1 MLFLIKIME
10 KVFIRFKYKVASIFL
25 ILLVIITINS
35 VCASEVGN
43 DTISSADSPSQEIVA
58 TNEKMILGDNG
69 DVNAFQDKYDAGN
82 IIELENNYTF
92 SEEFVIDKDVTI
104 NGNGFSI
111 KASGENRI
119 FTINEARVILN
130 NITFLNGNPL
140 DVGGSIWINPSSDVE
155 INNCVF
161 KNNSALDGGAI
172 YCGGSNCTITNSKF
186 YDNVQDNP
194 STNDGGG
201 GAIYL
206 IDSNANIQN
215 CEFIN
220 NSASIYA
227 AAIYFTEDSETVSLS
242 VNNSIFRK
250 NNATNSIN
258 EGNYGAIYVAGA
270 NFLIY
275 NSKFENN
282 YADYG
287 GAIGFTDCYGVI
299 HNSTFSDNEAF
310 YYAGAINAEAMEL
323 LISNSSFINN
333 KIIGPY
339 DEEAY
344 FIEETQ
350 AGGAIVWHTNKGSIV
365 NSKFINNQAK
375 SGSSIIIT
383 YDCICEING
392 STFSDE
398 ANSYAIYNLNSELQ
412 LNNNV
417 LDKNNFI
424 YNSYLISS
432 KTFIVVLNNNTF
444 NLNPNSKM
452 ALTARVT
459 DDNNNTIIL
468 GYNFETPVGV
478 LKFLINEKEIDAED
492 NNGVWTSNDEYEFVH
507 SCIVSA
513 KILSDGTDPLSDLE
527 VKFAKINIG
536 ANVSMNVTVDE
547 DIDFNQNSTVLIKIN
562 EDARGNITIYIDGNK
577 THNIVLSDTVKG
589 IITYNVSELSGGLHK
604 IKVEYSGDETYLPS
618 NYNTTINVNKI
629 NSTISVSS
637 TNIKVGDIE
646 SLVISLS
653 NGTTGSVE
661 IWINDVLN
669 GTIYNLSSLFTY
681 DLVGLTNGTYEVLV
695 VYSGDDNY
703 NENANF
709 TSFNVTKLQSGSI
722 IMSDSTYA
730 YNSTIPITATFY
742 DENGEPLKNANVTF
756 IINKKN
762 YTVTT
767 DSNGTARLNEILNVG
782 NYNITAINS
791 VTGENLT
798 KTLTISPR
806 LIENVDLVKDYL
818 DANHFKIRAL
828 GDDGNP
834 VGAGEI
840 VKITVNGIT
849 YECITDVNGYA
860 TLPIR
865 LIPGNYRISAE
876 YCGFNTYNDVIVKQI
891 LKAKKVK
898 VKKSAKRFKIKASL
912 KTTNGKPIVGKTI
925 VFKFKGKKYKATTNS
940 KGKASIVIK
949 KKVINKLKS
958 GKKYNVKI
966 RYVDDRIKTF
976 VVVKK

>member
-1 MLFLIKIME
+1 ML
-10 KVFIRFKYKVASIFL
+10 VF
-25 ILLVIITINS
+25 ITING
-35 VCASEVGN
+35 VCAGELEN
-43 DTISSADSPSQEIVA
+43 NTILSADSSTHEIAV
-58 TNEKMILGDNG
+58 TNDEKMILGDNG
-69 DVNAFQDKYDAGN
+69 DYDAFQDKYNAGN
-82 IIELENNYTF
+82 TIELENNYTF
-92 SEEFVIDKDVTI
+92 SNEFEISKDVTI
-104 NGNGFSI
+104 NGNGYSI

-119 FTINEARVILN
+119 FTISNEAKVILN

-140 DVGGSIWINPSSDVE
+140 DVGGSIYIYGTSNVE

-172 YCGGSNCTITNSKF
+172 YCEGSNCTITNSKF

-194 STNDGGG
+194 STNVQDNPSTNYGGG

-227 AAIYFTEDSETVSLS
+227 AAIYFEESSETVSLS

-258 EGNYGAIYVAGA
+258 EGNYGAIYVYGG

-287 GAIGFTDCYGVI
+287 GAIGVTDCYGVI

-339 DEEAY
+339 DEEAD
-344 FIEETQ
+344 FIEDTQ
-350 AGGAIVWHTNKGSIV
+350 AGGAIVWFTNKGSIV

-459 DDNNNTIIL
+459 DDNNNTIIFSSDFDSMIL
-468 GYNFETPVGV
+468 
-478 LKFLINEKEIDAED
+478 LKFLINDDEIEAYCDDA
-492 NNGVWTSNDEYEFVH
+492 GLWAAKDEYEFNQ

-513 KILSDGTDPLSDLE
+513 NILFVDSPIEPLNDTG
-527 VKFAKINIG
+527 VKFASINMG
-536 ANVSMNVTVDE
+536 
-547 DIDFNQNSTVLIKIN
+547 KN
-562 EDARGNITIYIDGNK
+562 E
-577 THNIVLSDTVKG
+577 
-589 IITYNVSELSGGLHK
+589 
-604 IKVEYSGDETYLPS
+604 
-618 NYNTTINVNKI
+618 
-629 NSTISVSS
+629 
-637 TNIKVGDIE
+637 TNP
-646 SLVISLS
+646 
-653 NGTTGSVE
+653 
-661 IWINDVLN
+661 
-669 GTIYNLSSLFTY
+669 
-681 DLVGLTNGTYEVLV
+681 
-695 VYSGDDNY
+695 
-703 NENANF
+703 
-709 TSFNVTKLQSGSI
+709 SI
-722 IMSDSTYA
+722 IMSDVIIS
-730 YNSTIPITATFY
+730 YNSKIPFTAIFK
-742 DENGEPLKNANVTF
+742 DENGEPLKNTSVVF
-756 IINKKN
+756 ILLNT
-762 YTVTT
+762 YHPVTT
-767 DSNGTARLNEILNVG
+767 DSNGSADFLVLLDVG
-782 NYNITAINS
+782 VYNITAVNT
-791 VTGENLT
+791 VTAENLT
-798 KTLTISPR
+798 KTLTICPR
-806 LIENVDLVKDYL
+806 ITENINLTKDYL
-818 DANHFKIRAL
+818 EDDYFKVLAL
-828 GDDGNP
+828 GDDGKP
-834 VGAGEI
+834 AGAGEI
-840 VKITVNGIT
+840 VKITVNGVT
-849 YECITDVNGYA
+849 YERITDENGYA

-865 LIPGNYRISAE
+865 LIPGKYPISVE
-876 YCGFNTYNDVIVKQI
+876 YCGFSTSNVVIVKQI
-891 LKAKKVK
+891 LKTKKVK
-898 VKKSAKRFKIKASL
+898 VKKSADRFKITASL
-912 KTTNGKPIVGKTI
+912 KTSSGKPIVGKTI
-925 VFKFKGKKYKATTNS
+925 FFKFKGKKYKATTNS
-940 KGKASIVIK
+940 KGKAKIIIK
-949 KKVINKLKS
+949 KNIINKLKI
-958 GKKYNVKI
+958 GKKYKVKL
-966 RYVDDRIKTF
+966 RYIDDRVNTF
-976 VVVKK
+976 VIVKK